1 MTLQRRVLWATVLG
15 LFLLAVVPAFLL
27 STPMMEY
34 YQQRIDRDPMPE
46 SSRRFQLSVADW
58 CDRTWRPE
66 RAATGYRLFYERY
79 RQDVRRAHALLR
91 YAQTLEAAGRT
102 ADATDIYQK
111 YLAEY
116 PDLEGKREAELG
128 VSRIHNCRP

>member
-1 MTLQRRVLWATVLG
+1 MTLKRRVLWFTVIG
-15 LFLLAVVPAFLL
+15 LSALVLLPAFLL
-27 STPMMEY
+27 STPMMEI
-34 YQQRIDRDPMPE
+34 YQERIDRDPMPE
-46 SSRRFQLSVADW
+46 SSRRLQLMVADW
-58 CDRTWRPE
+58 CDRTWRQE

-79 RQDVRRAHALLR
+79 RQDVRRAYALLR
-91 YAQTLEAAGRT
+91 YAQTLESAGRT

-116 PDLEGKREAELG
+116 PDLDGKREAELG